1 MGRIDAGL
9 LNKRCFP
16 AFAKEY
22 FLPDQ
27 TPMDFSSATP
37 PEAFSPPMK
46 ALWWL
51 KKGDL
56 RPGQAWEQA
65 HNICQSAEGD
75 MAHDW
80 IHGLCHLIEGDHGNA
95 SYWFRGTGKSLKG
108 RDVTTLWEE
117 MVETLR

>member
-1 MGRIDAGL
+1 M
-9 LNKRCFP
+9 P
-16 AFAKEY
+16 S
-22 FLPDQ
+22 Q
-27 TPMDFSSATP
+27 TAMDFSTANP
-37 PEAFSPPMK
+37 PDAFSSQMK

-56 RPGQAWEQA
+56 KLGPEWETA

-95 SYWFRGTGKSLKG
+95 AYWFRGVGKPLG
-108 RDVTTLWEE
+108 TRDVSALWDE
-117 MVETLR
+117 MTISLR